1 MDKALFDEIVMSLNE
16 AIEITKGEKQP
27 SRVFVRELPD
37 VKKIRAKT
45 GLSQQEFAHSL
56 HISHKTLQNW
66 EQGRTKPTGP
76 AQTLLKILDNQPKL
90 LQLY

>member
-37 VKKIRAKT
+37 VKKIRAK
-45 GLSQQEFAHSL
+45 QV
-56 HISHKTLQNW
+56 
-66 EQGRTKPTGP
+66 
-76 AQTLLKILDNQPKL
+76 
-90 LQLY
+90 